1 MSRSDETAW
10 KLERIGRWSEPVRFD
25 VTREHIAAYA
35 RATND
40 THSAHLSGDLA
51 PPVFAVC
58 GSVMNAI
65 SPQIMA
71 VAPERWAG
79 AVVHGGHELRYHR
92 PIVPGMTLVTRAS
105 VTGVRG
111 AASGVIVG
119 ATAITASHLNEP
131 VLEQRAV
138 GFFRG
143 GQLTGEFGELVAA
156 VPVDERIRSAARA
169 TQIAQ
174 RFDEDQTSRYAEAS
188 GDHNPIHLDEA
199 AARSVGLPGIIVHG
213 LCTLAFCSRAVV
225 AEFCPDDPSRIE
237 RLAARFAAFVRPG
250 ETVRHT
256 LWQSDSDGGQHRI
269 AFETATEAGSAAV
282 RDGIAVIRAR

>member
-1 MSRSDETAW
+1 MPDEPGW
-10 KLERIGRWSEPVRFD
+10 KLDRIGRWSEPASFD
-25 VTREHIAAYA
+25 VTRAHIAAYA

-40 THSAHLSGDLA
+40 GHPAHLSGDLA

-58 GSVMNAI
+58 GSVTDAI

-71 VAPERWAG
+71 VAPERRMAG
-79 AVVHGGHELRYHR
+79 VVHGGHELRYHR
-92 PIVPGMTLVTRAS
+92 PIRPGMTLVTRAA

-111 AASGVIVG
+111 VSSGVIVVG
-119 ATAITASHLNEP
+119 TAITTSKRDEP
-131 VLEQRAV
+131 VVEQRSV

-143 GQLTGEFGELVAA
+143 AQLTGEFGEPIAPG
-156 VPVDERIRSAARA
+156 PVDGRPRAADA
-169 TQIAQ
+169 AMKVAQ
-174 RFDEDQTSRYAEAS
+174 RFDEDQTCRYAQVS
-188 GDHNPIHLDEA
+188 GDHNPIHLDDA

-256 LWQSDSDGGQHRI
+256 LWRSESDGALGRI
-269 AFETATEAGSAAV
+269 AFETATDGGAIAV

>member
-1 MSRSDETAW
+1 MSDEPGW
-10 KLERIGRWSEPVRFD
+10 KLDRIGRWSEPARFD

-40 THSAHLSGDLA
+40 THPAHVSGDLA

-58 GSVMNAI
+58 GSVMDAV

-71 VAPERWAG
+71 VAPERRKAG
-79 AVVHGGHELRYHR
+79 VVHGGHELRYHR
-92 PIVPGMTLVTRAS
+92 PIVPGMTLVTRAA

-111 AASGVIVG
+111 VSSGVMVVG
-119 ATAITASHLNEP
+119 TAITTSEREEP
-131 VLEQRAV
+131 VVEQRSV

-143 GQLTGEFGELVAA
+143 GQLTGEFGEPIAPG
-156 VPVDERIRSAARA
+156 PVDDRLGTAGPA
-169 TQIAQ
+169 TTVIE
-174 RFDEDQTSRYAEAS
+174 RFDDDQASRYAQAS
-188 GDHNPIHLDEA
+188 GDHNPIHLDDA
-199 AARSVGLPGIIVHG
+199 AARSVGLPGIIIHG

-250 ETVRHT
+250 ETVSHT
-256 LWQSDSDGGQHRI
+256 LWRSDCDGGRDQI
-269 AFETATEAGSAAV
+269 AFETTTKAGAVAV